1 VRGRE
6 RVDASF
12 LGALQG
18 GGGGRRDP
26 RAAAPPA
33 ARPHGAQP
41 VRVVRRDGEQSQEH
55 LAGLVHVP
63 VPV

>member
-18 GGGGRRDP
+18 GGGG
-26 RAAAPPA
+26 A